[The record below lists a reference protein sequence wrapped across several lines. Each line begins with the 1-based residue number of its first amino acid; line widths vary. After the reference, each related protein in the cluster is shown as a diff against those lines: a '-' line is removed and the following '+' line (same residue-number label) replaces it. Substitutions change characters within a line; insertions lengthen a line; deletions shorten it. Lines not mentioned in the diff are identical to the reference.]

1 MRYSGNNPEC
11 NESFYS
17 PAATFAKNYAMS
29 HFTNSAPIL
38 FIFIYIYII
47 CNHQLL
53 LQQFSALKTHK
64 KPWKS
69 TKFQI
74 CPTTA
79 QVSPKNSLPL
89 TTFSTQNNC
98 QPIQKLIIHQQI
110 ILYSS
115 NSFAILS
122 IPFPKFKIM
131 NCPTSPKQK
140 KRQQKALQSQGKL
153 LIEPLNS
160 HMLSP
165 IHNHMEESLAF
176 PKNLNRMAPQEPTR
190 IPIQNSLPPKQRQS
204 NEQPNQQSDL
214 SPQTNS
220 STKWHPTATQELL
233 RILSQNSQPQQKS
246 PPKEIPNPQIN
257 SFSTNTTLQINLVF
271 ANTNSKPT
279 TNSPSNTIQIKQI
292 NSSMTNKKSPLD
304 IFYPIPMQ
312 SPTWPSLQE
321 ANNMS
326 THQHKKPKI
335 CKSDQLIPSHAT
347 NNHLQTIPTSTSQQ
361 NRSQKE
367 IGKTC
372 NEQSN
377 KHRTRTAALP
387 ALQADCPQ
395 TSPQLNR
402 KSNPGKHSH
411 TPKILTIHIPSNT
424 NHMAEYSGSLLN
436 ANHITTPHP
445 QLPLQTNRTQE
456 QGKPPHNITNPTT
469 PASSINN
476 QIEEHTVPPSPPP
489 HSINRH
495 KGHRNKPALPAPQAD
510 CPLPHPHPN
519 RHNNPAQGKYTQ
531 NNTELTTPASSIN
544 NQIEEYPVS
553 PSSSHP
559 TTEQARPIASEP
571 SPEEPH
577 PQPNQTPTS
586 PQNRSPPE
594 TAKDRKKK
602 RKEYRNQPAL
612 PALQADNSLPRPHIT
627 RNNDQATLLNAA
639 HATPNTSHHQAQGNP
654 LPNNTQLSMSAS
666 PINNQIEEYTVPP
679 PHKPRQPPNR
689 RCCQLLK

>member
-1 MRYSGNNPEC
+1 
-11 NESFYS
+11 
-17 PAATFAKNYAMS
+17 
-29 HFTNSAPIL
+29 
-38 FIFIYIYII
+38 
-47 CNHQLL
+47 
-53 LQQFSALKTHK
+53 
-64 KPWKS
+64 
-69 TKFQI
+69 
-74 CPTTA
+74 
-79 QVSPKNSLPL
+79 
-89 TTFSTQNNC
+89 
-98 QPIQKLIIHQQI
+98 
-110 ILYSS
+110 
-115 NSFAILS
+115 
-122 IPFPKFKIM
+122 M

-204 NEQPNQQSDL
+204 DEQPNQQSDL

-279 TNSPSNTIQIKQI
+279 TNSPSNTTQIKQI

-377 KHRTRTAALP
+377 KHRKRTAALP

-402 KSNPGKHSH
+402 KSNP
-411 TPKILTIHIPSNT
+411 
-424 NHMAEYSGSLLN
+424 
-436 ANHITTPHP
+436 
-445 QLPLQTNRTQE
+445 E

-489 HSINRH
+489 YSINRH

-544 NQIEEYPVS
+544 NQIEEYPVFPS
-553 PSSSHP
+553 PPHP

-586 PQNRSPPE
+586 PQHRSPPE

-602 RKEYRNQPAL
+602 RKEYRNQLAL
-612 PALQADNSLPRPHIT
+612 PALQADNSLPRPHLT

-679 PHKPRQPPNR
+679 LPTNPGNHQTGAAANY
-689 RCCQLLK
+689 

>member
-1 MRYSGNNPEC
+1 
-11 NESFYS
+11 
-17 PAATFAKNYAMS
+17 
-29 HFTNSAPIL
+29 
-38 FIFIYIYII
+38 
-47 CNHQLL
+47 
-53 LQQFSALKTHK
+53 
-64 KPWKS
+64 
-69 TKFQI
+69 
-74 CPTTA
+74 
-79 QVSPKNSLPL
+79 
-89 TTFSTQNNC
+89 
-98 QPIQKLIIHQQI
+98 
-110 ILYSS
+110 
-115 NSFAILS
+115 
-122 IPFPKFKIM
+122 M
-131 NCPTSPKQK
+131 NCPTSSNQK
-140 KRQQKALQSQGKL
+140 KRQQKTLQSQGKL
-153 LIEPLNS
+153 LPEPPIS

-204 NEQPNQQSDL
+204 DEQPNQQSDL

-377 KHRTRTAALP
+377 KHRNRIP
-387 ALQADCPQ
+387 AISAPQTDCPQ

-402 KSNPGKHSH
+402 KSNP
-411 TPKILTIHIPSNT
+411 
-424 NHMAEYSGSLLN
+424 
-436 ANHITTPHP
+436 
-445 QLPLQTNRTQE
+445 E

-476 QIEEHTVPPSPPP
+476 QKEEHTVPPSPPP

-544 NQIEEYPVS
+544 NQIEEYPVFPS
-553 PSSSHP
+553 PPHP
-559 TTEQARPIASEP
+559 TTEQARPIVSEP

-586 PQNRSPPE
+586 PQHRSPPE

-639 HATPNTSHHQAQGNP
+639 NATPNTSHHQAQGNP

-679 PHKPRQPPNR
+679 SPQTQATTKPALLPTTEVTLTPPVEAHLLAPCNNAMTVQPTDHNEPRPHKAQHNEQTIRTNTESANYASTDTIMATTQDTTNYSNDITMDDHQTPTICIPPHTRTTHPQAATWHQPEVGNNTQTHPDPDKS
-689 RCCQLLK
+689 CQHQGKYPVPPPADIPPPH